1 KEKYP
6 EMIPYSLSYS
16 AGMNSNWFKAVFGMW
31 AEFGVED
38 GKVVSNFE
46 KHIKEY
52 LTFMSKLYTEGL
64 LDPES
69 AYQTSSQRAEKITA
83 GNVFAWDDG
92 VWSKNFRQDWAE
104 TGENYELDFFPCFEN
119 IDGTKGMADA
129 FASANM
135 WMFPVTSK
143 HINEVVDIINTF
155 LTDSEL
161 ETFVNYGVEGEH
173 YTVDEEGTYHTVEG
187 YEAVI
192 YKIYYRLWFKADV
205 WWNNAVLGDFV
216 PEIEKWYNAT
226 KGFDNVNLF
235 SYMPTSDAQTEYQ
248 STVDDIRNEYCEKII
263 TGELNVDAT
272 DEMLQKMYQNGY
284 AEILASVQDWYDA
297 AGASLAQS
305 LNM

>member
-1 KEKYP
+1 
-6 EMIPYSLSYS
+6 
-16 AGMNSNWFKAVFGMW
+16 
-31 AEFGVED
+31 
-38 GKVVSNFE
+38 
-46 KHIKEY
+46 
-52 LTFMSKLYTEGL
+52 
-64 LDPES
+64 
-69 AYQTSSQRAEKITA
+69 
-83 GNVFAWDDG
+83 
-92 VWSKNFRQDWAE
+92 
-104 TGENYELDFFPCFEN
+104 
-119 IDGTKGMADA
+119 MADA